1 MELEVIAQL
10 ITGLATL
17 VVAIVLLLQLRKQN
31 HELDLQH
38 QDSMREFNFQE
49 NQTLGDFF
57 IEMMKDPVLAELYL
71 RGSEDWNNLKGK
83 IEKFRYRSLYNQ
95 QLNMLIFR
103 WNNRDKLRNYEDSN
117 SISAAKMLLSTPGQA
132 VMYKFY
138 ARRRI
143 AYYEG
148 MRELWDKVY
157 QDIWNENL
165 ENVSVP
171 QVMSFTQFHDE
182 K

>member
-1 MELEVIAQL
+1 MI
-10 ITGLATL
+10 
-17 VVAIVLLLQLRKQN
+17 
-31 HELDLQH
+31 
-38 QDSMREFNFQE
+38 
-49 NQTLGDFF
+49 
-57 IEMMKDPVLAELYL
+57 
-71 RGSEDWNNLKGK
+71 
-83 IEKFRYRSLYNQ
+83 
-95 QLNMLIFR
+95 
-103 WNNRDKLRNYEDSN
+103 
-117 SISAAKMLLSTPGQA
+117 ISAAKMLLSTPGQA